1 MKNILILGAGM
12 SASTMIRHLLKQSE
26 VHGWKIMITARS
38 IEKATQKI
46 EGHPNGIPKVFDIS
60 NMDAL
65 SGLVS
70 ESDAVMSMLPAKFHP
85 IVAQECVKQS
95 KHLFTTS
102 YVSPEMKALDAE
114 AKSKGLMFMNECGV
128 DPGIDHMSAMKVI
141 DHIKNAGGKLISF
154 ESNTGGLVAPE
165 FDNNPWNYK
174 LTWNARNVI
183 LAGQAGAKYLE
194 NGTYKYVPYHKLF
207 SRTYKVSVLNYGEF
221 EVYANR
227 DSLSYRDVYNLHGI
241 ETLVRGTM
249 RRPGYCKAY
258 DAFIQLGMTD
268 DTYVMENSSKYT
280 NRTFTEAFL
289 PHTEG
294 KSTEDKFCEYLGFS
308 RNSEE
313 FKRAEWLGMF
323 TDEKIMLDNATP
335 ALILQSIIE
344 PKWALG
350 KSDKDMIV
358 MQHRFVYTLNGKKY
372 QRLSSLVVIGKDTID
387 TAMSITVGMP
397 LATSIEL
404 FLTGKITG
412 KGVLIPIT
420 PDLYNPILDAMEPLG
435 VKFIEEEKEI

>member
-26 VHGWKIMITARS
+26 VYGWKIMITARS

-258 DAFIQLGMTD
+258 D
-268 DTYVMENSSKYT
+268 
-280 NRTFTEAFL
+280 
-289 PHTEG
+289 
-294 KSTEDKFCEYLGFS
+294 
-308 RNSEE
+308 E
-313 FKRAEWLGMF
+313 F
-323 TDEKIMLDNATP
+323 
-335 ALILQSIIE
+335 
-344 PKWALG
+344 
-350 KSDKDMIV
+350 
-358 MQHRFVYTLNGKKY
+358 
-372 QRLSSLVVIGKDTID
+372 
-387 TAMSITVGMP
+387 SIT
-397 LATSIEL
+397 
-404 FLTGKITG
+404 
-412 KGVLIPIT
+412 
-420 PDLYNPILDAMEPLG
+420 
-435 VKFIEEEKEI
+435 